1 MSWVHRCIIVPVDHV
16 DLARS
21 LCATL
26 AGDGGS
32 GMFTTALSATG
43 QDPATHY
50 ISSGLIEQSFADL
63 LPLLIQTETGME
75 KINQGQPEIIH
86 AAAQQAGLTLD
97 QQDIERL
104 LAAVDVSDQSPFEAM
119 ERMGVRMV
127 QGEGDGL

>member
-1 MSWVHRCIIVPVDHV
+1 MSWVHRCMIVPVDHV

-43 QDPATHY
+43 QDQATHY

-97 QQDIERL
+97 QQEIERL

-119 ERMGVRMV
+119 DRLGVRMV

>member
-1 MSWVHRCIIVPVDHV
+1 MTWVFRTLIVPADQAA
-16 DLARS
+16 LARS
-21 LCATL
+21 LCAGL
-26 AGDGGS
+26 AGAGGD
-32 GMFTTALSATG
+32 GMFTTPLSAEG
-43 QDPATHY
+43 ISPATHY

-119 ERMGVRMV
+119 DRMGVRMV

>member
-1 MSWVHRCIIVPVDHV
+1 MSWQHRCMIVPAEHA
-16 DLARS
+16 DLARV
-21 LCATL
+21 LCETL
-26 AGDGGS
+26 AGPGGA

-97 QQDIERL
+97 QPEIERL
-104 LAAVDVSDQSPFEAM
+104 LAAVDVSDQSPLEAM
-119 ERMGVRMV
+119 DRLGVRMV